1 MYSGSGFSGR
11 VRVSTERTVDAPNN
25 SWVRM
30 EPGWLLIEQLMKGTR
45 GIRQGHRKFLP
56 QFPRESDESYDN
68 RLQKSVL
75 SPFTKR
81 LELMLAGMLTRK
93 PVRLTDV
100 SDVVTEQLFD
110 VDLQGND
117 LQQWLF
123 NTARVALRY
132 GHVGV
137 LVDAPA
143 AGQNG
148 RPYWVSY
155 SPREILGW
163 RTEIAEGQ
171 QKLTMLRLAET
182 ITVPDGKYGE
192 KDVERVRVLTPG
204 AYEIHEKDDKGDY
217 NIVDEGR
224 TSLSEIPFAVA
235 YANRTGVLESMP
247 PLDDIAELN
256 LQHYQVSSDLSN
268 ILSVSA
274 IPLLAIYGFPQSAEE
289 ISAGA
294 SEALALPESAR
305 SEYIEPSGNSFD
317 AQFKQL
323 EQIENKINGLGLA
336 AVLGA
341 KLVGETA
348 EAKRIDRSQG
358 DSTMMVVAQQMQDMI
373 DNCLRFHAEYMQQ
386 PVAGSSQVNR
396 DFLGQR
402 LEPQEIQS
410 LLQLYTAGTITQE
423 TLLNELANGDV
434 LSEDFDIEEEIEATQ
449 TGGLIE
455 MQQPEPTP
463 PAAEEATMPEAEPE
477 AEDELAG

>member
-1 MYSGSGFSGR
+1 MYSGFSGR
-11 VRVSTERTVDAPNN
+11 TRVSTERTVDAPNN

-93 PVRLTDV
+93 PVRLDDV
-100 SDVVTEQLFD
+100 SDVIREQLFD

-163 RTEIAEGQ
+163 RVENAEGG

-182 ITVPDGKYGE
+182 VTVPDGKYGE

-217 NIVDEGR
+217 NIVDEGT
-224 TSLSEIPFAVA
+224 TSLSKIPFAVA

-323 EQIENKINGLGLA
+323 EQIENKINVLGLA

-358 DSTMMVVAQQMQDMI
+358 DSTMMVGAQQMQDVI
-373 DNCLRFHAEYMQQ
+373 DNCLRFHADYMQE

-402 LEPQEIQS
+402 LEPQEIQA
-410 LLQLYTAGTITQE
+410 LLQLYTAGTITQD
-423 TLLNELANGDV
+423 TLLTELANGDV
-434 LSEDFDIEEEIEATQ
+434 LSEDFDIEEELEATQ
-449 TGGLIE
+449 NGGLIE
-455 MQQPEPTP
+455 MNTPEPTP
-463 PAAEEATMPEAEPE
+463 KPAEERTMPDVEEVEDAE
-477 AEDELAG
+477 

>member
-30 EPGWLLIEQLMKGTR
+30 EPGWLLIEQLLKGTR

-56 QFPRESDESYDN
+56 QFPREADESYDV
-68 RLQKSVL
+68 RLSKAVL
-75 SPFTKR
+75 SPFYKR
-81 LELMLAGMLTRK
+81 LELLLAGMLTRK

-100 SDVVTEQLFD
+100 SDQVTEQLFD

-117 LQQWLF
+117 LQTWFF
-123 NTARVALRY
+123 NTARIALRY

-137 LVDAPA
+137 LVDAPR
-143 AGQNG
+143 AGESG
-148 RPYWVSY
+148 RPYWITI
-155 SPREILGW
+155 SPRELLGW
-163 RTEIAEGQ
+163 RTEIADGKQ
-171 QKLTMLRLAET
+171 RLTMLRIAET
-182 ITVPDGKYGE
+182 VTVPDGKYGE

-204 AYEIHEKDDKGDY
+204 AYEIHEKDEKGDY
-217 NIVDEGR
+217 KIVDEGR

-235 YANRTGVLESMP
+235 YANRTGVMESIP

-341 KLVGETA
+341 KLVGESA

-358 DSTMMVVAQQMQDMI
+358 DSTMMVIAQQMQDLI
-373 DNCLRFHAEYMQQ
+373 DNCLRFHAEYLQQ

-396 DFLGQR
+396 DFMGQR
-402 LEPQEIQS
+402 LEPLEIQA
-410 LLQLYTAGTITQE
+410 LLQLYPAGTITKD
-423 TLLNELANGDV
+423 TLLTELANGDV
-434 LSEDFDIEEEIEATQ
+434 LSEDFDIEEEVEATQ
-449 TGGLIE
+449 NGGLIE
-455 MQQPEPTP
+455 MEQPQPEPR
-463 PAAEEATMPEAEPE
+463 EESTMPEAE
-477 AEDELAG
+477 ADVDELAGQAA

>member
-30 EPGWLLIEQLMKGTR
+30 EPGWLLIEQLLKGTR

-56 QFPRESDESYDN
+56 QFPREADESYDV
-68 RLQKSVL
+68 RLSKAVL
-75 SPFTKR
+75 SPFYKR
-81 LELMLAGMLTRK
+81 LELLLAGMLTRK

-100 SDVVTEQLFD
+100 SDQVTEQLFD

-117 LQQWLF
+117 LQTWLF
-123 NTARVALRY
+123 NTARIALRY

-137 LVDAPA
+137 LVDAPR
-143 AGQNG
+143 AGENG
-148 RPYWVSY
+148 RPYWITI
-155 SPREILGW
+155 SPRELLGW
-163 RTEIAEGQ
+163 RTEIADGKQ
-171 QKLTMLRLAET
+171 RLTMLRIAET
-182 ITVPDGKYGE
+182 VTVPDGKYGE

-204 AYEIHEKDDKGDY
+204 AYEIHEKDENGDY
-217 NIVDEGR
+217 KIVDEGR

-235 YANRTGVLESMP
+235 YANRTGVMESIP

-341 KLVGETA
+341 KLVGESA

-358 DSTMMVVAQQMQDMI
+358 DSTMMVIAQQMQDLI
-373 DNCLRFHAEYMQQ
+373 DNCLRFHAQYLQQ

-396 DFLGQR
+396 DFMGQR
-402 LEPQEIQS
+402 LEPQEIQA
-410 LLQLYTAGTITQE
+410 LLQLYTAGTITQD

-434 LSEDFDIEEEIEATQ
+434 LSEDFDIEEEVEATQ
-449 TGGLIE
+449 NGGLIE
-455 MQQPEPTP
+455 MEQPQPEPR
-463 PAAEEATMPEAEPE
+463 EESTMPEAE
-477 AEDELAG
+477 ADVDELAGQAA

>member
-30 EPGWLLIEQLMKGTR
+30 EPGWLLIEQLLKGTR

-56 QFPRESDESYDN
+56 QFPREADESYDV
-68 RLQKSVL
+68 RLSKAVL
-75 SPFTKR
+75 SPFYKR
-81 LELMLAGMLTRK
+81 LELLLAGMLTRK

-100 SDVVTEQLFD
+100 SDQVTEQLFD

-117 LQQWLF
+117 LQTWLF

-137 LVDAPA
+137 LVDAPR
-143 AGQNG
+143 AGENG
-148 RPYWVSY
+148 RPYWITI
-155 SPREILGW
+155 SPRELLGW
-163 RTEIAEGQ
+163 RTEIADGKQ
-171 QKLTMLRLAET
+171 RLTMLRIAET
-182 ITVPDGKYGE
+182 VTVPDGKYGE

-204 AYEIHEKDDKGDY
+204 AYEIHEKDEKGDY
-217 NIVDEGR
+217 KVVDEGR

-235 YANRTGVLESMP
+235 YANRTGVMESIP

-341 KLVGETA
+341 KLVGESA

-358 DSTMMVVAQQMQDMI
+358 DSTMMVIAQQMQDLI
-373 DNCLRFHAEYMQQ
+373 DNCLRFHAEYLQQ

-396 DFLGQR
+396 DFMGQR
-402 LEPQEIQS
+402 LEPQEIQA
-410 LLQLYTAGTITQE
+410 LLQLYTAGTITQD

-434 LSEDFDIEEEIEATQ
+434 LSEDFDIEEEVEATQ
-449 TGGLIE
+449 NGGLIE
-455 MQQPEPTP
+455 MEQPQPEPR
-463 PAAEEATMPEAEPE
+463 EESTMPEAE
-477 AEDELAG
+477 ADVDELAGQTA

>member
-1 MYSGSGFSGR
+1 
-11 VRVSTERTVDAPNN
+11 
-25 SWVRM
+25 M
-30 EPGWLLIEQLMKGTR
+30 EPGWLLIEQLLKGTR

-56 QFPRESDESYDN
+56 QFPREADESYDV
-68 RLQKSVL
+68 RLSKAVL
-75 SPFTKR
+75 APFYKR
-81 LELMLAGMLTRK
+81 LELLLAGMLTRK

-100 SDVVTEQLFD
+100 SDQVPEQLFD

-117 LQQWLF
+117 LQTWLF
-123 NTARVALRY
+123 NTARIALRY

-137 LVDAPA
+137 LVDAPR
-143 AGQNG
+143 AGENG
-148 RPYWVSY
+148 RPYWITI
-155 SPREILGW
+155 SPRELLGW
-163 RTEIAEGQ
+163 RTEVANGQ
-171 QKLTMLRLAET
+171 QRLTMLRIAET
-182 ITVPDGKYGE
+182 VTVPDGKYGE

-204 AYEIHEKDDKGDY
+204 AYEIHEKDEKGDY
-217 NIVDEGR
+217 KIVDEGR

-235 YANRTGVLESMP
+235 YANRTGVMESMP

-294 SEALALPESAR
+294 SEALALPETAR

-323 EQIENKINGLGLA
+323 EQIESKINGLGLA

-341 KLVGETA
+341 KLVGESA

-358 DSTMMVVAQQMQDMI
+358 DSTMMVIAQQMQDLI
-373 DNCLRFHAEYMQQ
+373 DNCLRFHAQYLQQ

-396 DFLGQR
+396 DFMGQR
-402 LEPQEIQS
+402 LEPQEIQA
-410 LLQLYTAGTITQE
+410 LLQLYTAGTITQD

-434 LSEDFDIEEEIEATQ
+434 LSEDFDIEEEVEATQ
-449 TGGLIE
+449 NGGLIE
-455 MQQPEPTP
+455 MEQPQPEPR
-463 PAAEEATMPEAEPE
+463 EESTMPEAE
-477 AEDELAG
+477 ADVDELAGQTA

>member
-1 MYSGSGFSGR
+1 
-11 VRVSTERTVDAPNN
+11 
-25 SWVRM
+25 M
-30 EPGWLLIEQLMKGTR
+30 EPGWLLIEQLLKGTR

-56 QFPRESDESYDN
+56 QFPREADESYDV
-68 RLQKSVL
+68 RLSKAVL
-75 SPFTKR
+75 SPFYKR
-81 LELMLAGMLTRK
+81 LELLLAGMLTRK

-100 SDVVTEQLFD
+100 SDQVTEQLFD

-117 LQQWLF
+117 LQTWLF

-137 LVDAPA
+137 LVDAPR
-143 AGQNG
+143 AGENG
-148 RPYWVSY
+148 RPYWITI
-155 SPREILGW
+155 SPRELLGW
-163 RTEIAEGQ
+163 RTEIIDGKQ
-171 QKLTMLRLAET
+171 RLMMLRIAET
-182 ITVPDGKYGE
+182 VTVPDGKYGE

-204 AYEIHEKDDKGDY
+204 AYEIHEKDEKGDY
-217 NIVDEGR
+217 KIVDEGR

-235 YANRTGVLESMP
+235 YANRTGVMESIP

-294 SEALALPESAR
+294 SEALALPETAR

-317 AQFKQL
+317 EQFKQL

-341 KLVGETA
+341 KLVGESA

-358 DSTMMVVAQQMQDMI
+358 DSTMMVIAQQMQDLI
-373 DNCLRFHAEYMQQ
+373 DNCLRFHAEYLQQ

-396 DFLGQR
+396 DFMGQR
-402 LEPQEIQS
+402 LEPQEIQA
-410 LLQLYTAGTITQE
+410 LLQLYTAGTITQD

-434 LSEDFDIEEEIEATQ
+434 LSEDFDIEEEVEATQ
-449 TGGLIE
+449 NGGLIDME
-455 MQQPEPTP
+455 QPQPEPR
-463 PAAEEATMPEAEPE
+463 EESTMPEAE
-477 AEDELAG
+477 ADVDELAGQTA

>member
-1 MYSGSGFSGR
+1 M
-11 VRVSTERTVDAPNN
+11 
-25 SWVRM
+25 
-30 EPGWLLIEQLMKGTR
+30 
-45 GIRQGHRKFLP
+45 P
-56 QFPRESDESYDN
+56 QFPREADDSYDV
-68 RLQKSVL
+68 RLSKAVL
-75 SPFTKR
+75 SPFYKR
-81 LELMLAGMLTRK
+81 LELLLAGMLTRK

-100 SDVVTEQLFD
+100 SDQVTEQLFD

-117 LQQWLF
+117 LQTWLF

-137 LVDAPA
+137 LVDAPR
-143 AGQNG
+143 AGENG
-148 RPYWVSY
+148 RPYWITI
-155 SPREILGW
+155 SPRELLGW
-163 RTEIAEGQ
+163 RTEITDGNQ
-171 QKLTMLRLAET
+171 RLTMLRIAET
-182 ITVPDGKYGE
+182 VTVPDGKYGE

-204 AYEIHEKDDKGDY
+204 AYEIHEKDEKGDY
-217 NIVDEGR
+217 KIVDEGR

-235 YANRTGVLESMP
+235 YANRTGVMESMP

-294 SEALALPESAR
+294 SEALALPETAR

-341 KLVGETA
+341 KLVGESA

-358 DSTMMVVAQQMQDMI
+358 DSTMMVIAQQMQDLI
-373 DNCLRFHAEYMQQ
+373 DNCLRFHAQYLQE
-386 PVAGSSQVNR
+386 PVSGSSQVNR
-396 DFLGQR
+396 DFMGQR
-402 LEPQEIQS
+402 LEPQEIQA

-455 MQQPEPTP
+455 MEQPEPE
-463 PAAEEATMPEAEPE
+463 PAPETEATMPEAEPE

>member
-1 MYSGSGFSGR
+1 
-11 VRVSTERTVDAPNN
+11 
-25 SWVRM
+25 M
-30 EPGWLLIEQLMKGTR
+30 EPGWLLIEQLLKGTR

-56 QFPRESDESYDN
+56 QFPREADESYDV
-68 RLQKSVL
+68 RLSKAVL
-75 SPFTKR
+75 SPFYKR
-81 LELMLAGMLTRK
+81 LEFLLAGMLTRK

-100 SDVVTEQLFD
+100 SDQVTEQLFD

-117 LQQWLF
+117 LQTWLF

-137 LVDAPA
+137 LVDAPR
-143 AGQNG
+143 AGENG
-148 RPYWVSY
+148 RPYWITI
-155 SPREILGW
+155 SPRELLGW
-163 RTEIAEGQ
+163 RTEITDGNQ
-171 QKLTMLRLAET
+171 RLTMLRIAET
-182 ITVPDGKYGE
+182 VTVPDGKYGE

-204 AYEIHEKDDKGDY
+204 AYEIHEKDEKGDY
-217 NIVDEGR
+217 KIVDEGR

-235 YANRTGVLESMP
+235 YANRTGVMESMP

-323 EQIENKINGLGLA
+323 EQIESKINGLGLA

-341 KLVGETA
+341 KLVGESA

-358 DSTMMVVAQQMQDMI
+358 DSTMMVIAQQMQDLI
-373 DNCLRFHAEYMQQ
+373 DNCLRFHAQYLQE
-386 PVAGSSQVNR
+386 PVSGSSQVNR
-396 DFLGQR
+396 DFMGQR
-402 LEPQEIQS
+402 LEPQEIQA

-455 MQQPEPTP
+455 MEQPEPE
-463 PAAEEATMPEAEPE
+463 PAPETEATMPEAEPE

>member
-1 MYSGSGFSGR
+1 
-11 VRVSTERTVDAPNN
+11 
-25 SWVRM
+25 
-30 EPGWLLIEQLMKGTR
+30 
-45 GIRQGHRKFLP
+45 
-56 QFPRESDESYDN
+56 
-68 RLQKSVL
+68 
-75 SPFTKR
+75 
-81 LELMLAGMLTRK
+81 MLAGMLTRK

-117 LQQWLF
+117 LQTWLF
-123 NTARVALRY
+123 NTARIALRY

-155 SPREILGW
+155 SPREILGF
-163 RTEIAEGQ
+163 RTEIIEGE

-204 AYEIHEKDDKGDY
+204 AYEIHEKDEKGDY
-217 NIVDEGR
+217 NIVDEGT
-224 TSLSEIPFAVA
+224 TSLNEIPFAVA

-323 EQIENKINGLGLA
+323 EQIESKINGLGLA

-373 DNCLRFHAEYMQQ
+373 DNCLRFHAQYMQQ

-402 LEPQEIQS
+402 LEPQEIQA
-410 LLQLYTAGTITQE
+410 LLQLYTAGTITQD

>member
-1 MYSGSGFSGR
+1 
-11 VRVSTERTVDAPNN
+11 
-25 SWVRM
+25 M
-30 EPGWLLIEQLMKGTR
+30 EPGWLLIEQLLKGTR

-56 QFPRESDESYDN
+56 QFPREADESYDV
-68 RLQKSVL
+68 RLSKAVL
-75 SPFTKR
+75 SPFYKR
-81 LELMLAGMLTRK
+81 LELLLAGMLTRK

-100 SDVVTEQLFD
+100 SDQVTEQLFD

-117 LQQWLF
+117 LQTWLF
-123 NTARVALRY
+123 NTARIALRY

-137 LVDAPA
+137 LVDAPR
-143 AGQNG
+143 AGENG
-148 RPYWVSY
+148 RPYWITI
-155 SPREILGW
+155 SPRELLGW
-163 RTEIAEGQ
+163 RTEIADGKQ
-171 QKLTMLRLAET
+171 RLTMLRIAET
-182 ITVPDGKYGE
+182 VTVPDGKYGE

-204 AYEIHEKDDKGDY
+204 AYEIHEKDEKGDY
-217 NIVDEGR
+217 KIVDEGR

-235 YANRTGVLESMP
+235 YANRTGVMESMP

-294 SEALALPESAR
+294 SEALALPETAR

-323 EQIENKINGLGLA
+323 EQIESKINGLGLA

-341 KLVGETA
+341 KLVGESA

-358 DSTMMVVAQQMQDMI
+358 DSTMMVIAQQMQDLI
-373 DNCLRFHAEYMQQ
+373 DNCLRFHAQYLQQ

-396 DFLGQR
+396 DFMGQR
-402 LEPQEIQS
+402 LEPQEIQA
-410 LLQLYTAGTITQE
+410 LLQLYTAGTITQD

-434 LSEDFDIEEEIEATQ
+434 LSEDFDIEEEVEATQ
-449 TGGLIE
+449 NGGLIE
-455 MQQPEPTP
+455 MEQPQPEPR
-463 PAAEEATMPEAEPE
+463 EESTMPEAE
-477 AEDELAG
+477 ADVDELAGQAA

>member
-30 EPGWLLIEQLMKGTR
+30 EPGWLLIEQLLKGTR

-56 QFPRESDESYDN
+56 QFPREADESYDV
-68 RLQKSVL
+68 RLSKAVL
-75 SPFTKR
+75 SPFYKR
-81 LELMLAGMLTRK
+81 LELLLAGMLTRK

-100 SDVVTEQLFD
+100 SDQVTEQLFD

-117 LQQWLF
+117 LQTWLF
-123 NTARVALRY
+123 TTARIALRY

-137 LVDAPA
+137 LVDAPR
-143 AGQNG
+143 AGENG
-148 RPYWVSY
+148 RPYWITI
-155 SPREILGW
+155 SPRELLGW
-163 RTEIAEGQ
+163 RTEIIDGKQ
-171 QKLTMLRLAET
+171 RLTMLRIAET
-182 ITVPDGKYGE
+182 VTVPDGKYGE

-204 AYEIHEKDDKGDY
+204 AYEIHEKDEKGDY
-217 NIVDEGR
+217 KIVDEGR

-235 YANRTGVLESMP
+235 YANRTGVMESMP

-294 SEALALPESAR
+294 SEALALPETAR

-341 KLVGETA
+341 KLVGESA

-358 DSTMMVVAQQMQDMI
+358 DSTMMVIAQQMQDLI
-373 DNCLRFHAEYMQQ
+373 DNCLRFHAQYLQQ

-396 DFLGQR
+396 DFMGQR
-402 LEPQEIQS
+402 LEPQEIQA
-410 LLQLYTAGTITQE
+410 LLQLYTAGTITQD
-423 TLLNELANGDV
+423 TLLTELANGDV
-434 LSEDFDIEEEIEATQ
+434 LSEDFDIEEEVEATQ
-449 TGGLIE
+449 NGGLIE
-455 MQQPEPTP
+455 MEQPQPEPR
-463 PAAEEATMPEAEPE
+463 EESTMPEAE
-477 AEDELAG
+477 ADVDELAGQAA

>member
-30 EPGWLLIEQLMKGTR
+30 EPGWLLIEQLLKGTR

-56 QFPRESDESYDN
+56 QFPREADDSYDV
-68 RLQKSVL
+68 RLSKAVL
-75 SPFTKR
+75 SPFYKR
-81 LELMLAGMLTRK
+81 LELLLAGMLTRK

-100 SDVVTEQLFD
+100 ADQVTEQLFD

-117 LQQWLF
+117 LQTWLF

-137 LVDAPA
+137 LVDAPR
-143 AGQNG
+143 AGENG
-148 RPYWVSY
+148 RPYWITI
-155 SPREILGW
+155 SPRELLGW
-163 RTEIAEGQ
+163 RTEIADGKQ
-171 QKLTMLRLAET
+171 RLTMLRIAET
-182 ITVPDGKYGE
+182 VTVPDGKYGE

-204 AYEIHEKDDKGDY
+204 AYEIHEKDEKGDY
-217 NIVDEGR
+217 KIVDEGR

-235 YANRTGVLESMP
+235 YANRTGVMESIP

-294 SEALALPESAR
+294 SEALALPETAR

-341 KLVGETA
+341 KLVGESA

-358 DSTMMVVAQQMQDMI
+358 DSTMMVIAQQMQDLI
-373 DNCLRFHAEYMQQ
+373 DNCLRFHAQYLQE

-396 DFLGQR
+396 DFMGQR
-402 LEPQEIQS
+402 LEPQEIQA
-410 LLQLYTAGTITQE
+410 LLQLYTAGTITQD

-455 MQQPEPTP
+455 MQQPEPAPET
-463 PAAEEATMPEAEPE
+463 EATMPEAEPE

>member
-1 MYSGSGFSGR
+1 
-11 VRVSTERTVDAPNN
+11 
-25 SWVRM
+25 M
-30 EPGWLLIEQLMKGTR
+30 EPGWLLIEQLLKGTR

-56 QFPRESDESYDN
+56 QFPREADDSYDV
-68 RLQKSVL
+68 RLSKAVL
-75 SPFTKR
+75 SPFYKR
-81 LELMLAGMLTRK
+81 LELLLAGMLTRK

-100 SDVVTEQLFD
+100 SDQVTEQLFD

-117 LQQWLF
+117 LQTWLF
-123 NTARVALRY
+123 NTARIALRY

-137 LVDAPA
+137 LVDAPR
-143 AGQNG
+143 AGENG
-148 RPYWVSY
+148 RPYWITI
-155 SPREILGW
+155 SPRELLGW
-163 RTEIAEGQ
+163 RTEIADGRQ
-171 QKLTMLRLAET
+171 RLTMLRIAET
-182 ITVPDGKYGE
+182 VTVPDGKYGE

-204 AYEIHEKDDKGDY
+204 AYEIHEKDEKGDY
-217 NIVDEGR
+217 KIVDEGR

-235 YANRTGVLESMP
+235 YANRTGVMESIP

-341 KLVGETA
+341 KLVGESA

-358 DSTMMVVAQQMQDMI
+358 DSTMMVIAQQMQDLI
-373 DNCLRFHAEYMQQ
+373 DNCLRFHAQYLQE

-396 DFLGQR
+396 DFMGQR
-402 LEPQEIQS
+402 LEPQEIQA
-410 LLQLYTAGTITQE
+410 LLQLYTAGTITQD

-434 LSEDFDIEEEIEATQ
+434 LSEDFDIEEEVEATQ
-449 TGGLIE
+449 NGGLIE
-455 MQQPEPTP
+455 MEQPQPEPR
-463 PAAEEATMPEAEPE
+463 EESTMPEAE
-477 AEDELAG
+477 ADVDELAGQAA

>member
-1 MYSGSGFSGR
+1 VYSGFSGR

-30 EPGWLLIEQLMKGTR
+30 EPGWLLIEQLLKGTR
-45 GIRQGHRKFLP
+45 GIRAGHRKFLP
-56 QFPRESDESYDN
+56 QFPREADDSYDV
-68 RLQKSVL
+68 RLSKAVL
-75 SPFTKR
+75 SPFYKR
-81 LELMLAGMLTRK
+81 LELLLAGMLTRK

-100 SDVVTEQLFD
+100 SDQVTEQLFD
-110 VDLQGND
+110 VDLEGND
-117 LQQWLF
+117 LQTWLF
-123 NTARVALRY
+123 ATARVALRY

-137 LVDAPA
+137 LVDAPR
-143 AGQNG
+143 AGENG
-148 RPYWVSY
+148 RPYWVTI
-155 SPREILGW
+155 SPRELLGW
-163 RTEIAEGQ
+163 RTEVIDGKQ
-171 QKLTMLRLAET
+171 RLTMLRIAET
-182 ITVPDGKYGE
+182 VTVPDGKYGE
-192 KDVERVRVLTPG
+192 KNVERVRVLTPG
-204 AYEIHEKDDKGDY
+204 AYEIHEKDEKGDY
-217 NIVDEGR
+217 TVVEEGA

-235 YANRTGVLESMP
+235 YANRTGVMESMP

-341 KLVGETA
+341 KLVGESA

-358 DSTMMVVAQQMQDMI
+358 DSTMMVIAQQMQDLI
-373 DNCLRFHAEYMQQ
+373 DNCLRFHAQYLQE

-396 DFLGQR
+396 DFMGQR
-402 LEPQEIQS
+402 LEPQEIQA
-410 LLQLYTAGTITQE
+410 LLQLYTAGTITQD

-434 LSEDFDIEEEIEATQ
+434 LSEDFDVEEEVEATQ

-455 MQQPEPTP
+455 MDKPEPEVEDET
-463 PAAEEATMPEAEPE
+463 TMPEEDPE
-477 AEDELAG
+477 VADELD

>member
-1 MYSGSGFSGR
+1 VYSGSGFSGR

-30 EPGWLLIEQLMKGTR
+30 EPGWLLIEQMMKGTR

-155 SPREILGW
+155 SPREILGF
-163 RTEIAEGQ
+163 RTEIAEGE

-192 KDVERVRVLTPG
+192 KNVERVRVLTPG
-204 AYEIHEKDDKGDY
+204 AYEIHEKDEKGDY

-373 DNCLRFHAEYMQQ
+373 DNCLRFHAEYMQES
-386 PVAGSSQVNR
+386 VAGSSQVNR

-410 LLQLYTAGTITQE
+410 LLQLYTAGTITQD
-423 TLLNELANGDV
+423 TLLTELANGDV

-455 MQQPEPTP
+455 MQQPEPTL

-477 AEDELAG
+477 AEDGLAR